1 VNAADDPDLIAAAT
15 RILRWRELGP
25 AGMAVELFGIPP
37 EWDPVKKEGVTPW
50 QWKASK
56 ILVEKKR
63 LSIRSGHGVGKSAF
77 MAWCIIWVLLC
88 FFPVRAP
95 ATAPTGHQLKDI
107 LWAEIAKWLGRM
119 AENVPEIAAQFEW
132 LTDEFRLRDA
142 PKESFATA
150 RTARAERPEAL
161 QGAHAHGPEA
171 AVLVLVDEAPG
182 VPDVIF
188 EVGEGVLTAE
198 NAYAVMAGNPSRVSG
213 YFYDS
218 HHKNRHLWGVL
229 HVPCSASPTVSP
241 NYAKEMEA
249 KYGRDS
255 NIYRIRVLGEFPK
268 ADPDQLI
275 PLYLCEE
282 AQARY
287 EKIEHTGPIVW
298 GVDPAGQGTDRTVLI
313 KRNDVTTL
321 AKHQTWRGLEAMQVA
336 GKIYNEWL
344 DCKPEDRP
352 TSVCV
357 DGIGIGAG
365 IASRLAELGLPVLSV
380 MVSELPAN
388 RREYWRLRDE
398 LYWKVRDWLVSR
410 KAALHPDD
418 DELVAELTL
427 FRWLPPTS
435 DGLIRIE
442 RKDEVKRRLKT
453 ESSPDVA
460 DALMLSFA
468 FMPPWH
474 GTSAPKAQ
482 APVSFADAAE

>member
-1 VNAADDPDLIAAAT
+1 
-15 RILRWRELGP
+15 
-25 AGMAVELFGIPP
+25 MAVELFGIPA
-37 EWDPVKKEGVTPW
+37 EWDPVKQEGIAPW
-50 QWKASK
+50 QWKASRL
-56 ILVEKKR
+56 LVERKR
-63 LSIRSGHGVGKSAF
+63 LSIRSGHGVGKTAF
-77 MAWCIIWVLLC
+77 LAWSIIWLLLC
-88 FFPVRAP
+88 FHPTRVP
-95 ATAPTGHQLKDI
+95 CTAPTGHQLKDV
-107 LWAEIAKWLGRM
+107 LWAELAKWLERLR
-119 AENVPEIAAQFEW
+119 ERVPEIAAQFEW
-132 LTDEFRLRDA
+132 LTTEFRLRDS
-142 PKESFATA
+142 PKESFAVA

-171 AVLVLVDEAPG
+171 AVLVLADEAAG

-188 EVGEGVLTAE
+188 EVGEGVLTAD
-198 NAYAVMAGNPSRVSG
+198 NCYAILAANPSRVSG
-213 YFYDS
+213 YFYDT
-218 HHKNRHLWGVL
+218 HHKNRALWGTV
-229 HVPCSASPTVSP
+229 HVPCSDSPVVSP
-241 NYAKEMEA
+241 KYATEMEA

-255 NIYRIRVLGEFPK
+255 NVYRVRVLGEFPK

-287 EKIEHTGPIVW
+287 EKIENTGPIVW

-321 AKHQTWRGLEAMQVA
+321 APHQTWRGLEAMQVA
-336 GKIYNEWL
+336 GKIYVEWL
-344 DCKPEDRP
+344 DCKQEERP
-352 TSVCV
+352 TCVCV

-380 MVSELPAN
+380 MVSELPSN

-398 LYWKVRDWLVSR
+398 LYWKVREWLVNR
-410 KAALHPDD
+410 KSALHPKD

-442 RKDEVKRRLKT
+442 RKDEVKKRLKT

-468 FMPPWH
+468 FNTPH
-474 GTSAPKAQ
+474 AATSGGFGRAQ
-482 APVSFADAAE
+482 APIPAADPAE